1 MGNLN
6 LNQITTPPSTVST
19 SVNGEEKKRGG
30 VSFKVYQEMKSTV
43 HRDLLNKVD
52 LEKVATVRDERTR
65 AQALAVIQDLV
76 ANLQTPM
83 SGRERE
89 RLALEVLD
97 EVFGLGPLEPLL
109 QDPSSNDI
117 LRKGH
122 KPVYVERLGILEETN
137 IRFKDDAH
145 LTNVIDKIVSAVGR

>member
-1 MGNLN
+1 MADINPITPSSNGLKAFSMGD
-6 LNQITTPPSTVST
+6 
-19 SVNGEEKKRGG
+19 EKKQSGLN
-30 VSFKVYQEMKSTV
+30 FKVYQELKSAV

-52 LEKVATVRDERTR
+52 LEKIATVRDERTR

-109 QDPSSNDI
+109 QDPSVNDI
-117 LRKGH
+117 L
-122 KPVYVERLGILEETN
+122 VN
-137 IRFKDDAH
+137 
-145 LTNVIDKIVSAVGR
+145 